1 MLKQDGHCSE
11 LGKSLFQLSHS
22 PKYTHSHTHT
32 HRDEGMEEVK
42 ERERVGMDGGGGES
56 DPRDHGGRKR
66 EETRIGYVGL
76 EGSPS
81 RLE

>member
-1 MLKQDGHCSE
+1 MFRTWQKLVSTVPLPEIHT
-11 LGKSLFQLSHS
+11 F
-22 PKYTHSHTHT
+22 SHTHT

-66 EETRIGYVGL
+66 EKTRIGDVGL